1 MAISRKITAQ
11 KEMNPAAPEEK
22 ETSSE
27 LEQPQKVDDA
37 PGEILLS
44 KEVDEQKITVG
55 MWVLYRPLDLDDVPR
70 TIYSH
75 VIADPSCF
83 KVPLKLN
90 GNDFSQE
97 QLAECPKLRVGLNFS
112 ICETKV
118 PRRTGREAFIV
129 CGFECVSGD
138 HVRVFLCSKVT
149 GLFCSVLLPFGW
161 SYPPGE
167 DIDFF
172 TSKLES
178 FKLFLLEYFQIDPT
192 KRNDAS
198 VMFSIPKKKTPS
210 GNNTHGSGLHQ
221 GTLIPLPSGQGQQLC
236 TMAQGLEIQQSVN
249 KVLSILEKTNHT
261 KTLSS
266 VPRTSKETGDAD
278 KLLKLQ
284 TENVALKERNK
295 ALVEKN
301 KELENSQMQL
311 HQKNDSLEQDLK
323 VVRKRHHELA
333 VSRFSSN
340 KTTSQKKNLKQNKQ
354 QKGTYKKESSDSQ
367 EQSDSDSSSEIS
379 SPADS
384 ANESSHNDELKAANW
399 C

>member
-1 MAISRKITAQ
+1 MENVIT
-11 KEMNPAAPEEK
+11 
-22 ETSSE
+22 
-27 LEQPQKVDDA
+27 
-37 PGEILLS
+37 
-44 KEVDEQKITVG
+44 KEVDEQKIMVSI
-55 MWVLYRPLDLDDVPR
+55 WVFYRPDDVPS

-75 VIADPSCF
+75 LIADPSCF

-90 GNDFSQE
+90 GNYFSQE

-221 GTLIPLPSGQGQQLC
+221 GTLIPLPSGQGQLC
-236 TMAQGLEIQQSVN
+236 TMSQGLEIQQSMN
-249 KVLSILEKTNHT
+249 KVLSILVTTKHTNI
-261 KTLSS
+261 LSS
-266 VPRTSKETGDAD
+266 VPHTSKETGDAD
-278 KLLKLQ
+278 KLWKLQ
-284 TENVALKERNK
+284 TENFARKERSK

-311 HQKNDSLEQDLK
+311 HQRNENLEQDLK
-323 VVRKRHHELA
+323 VVRKRHQELA
-333 VSRFSSN
+333 VPYFSSN
-340 KTTSQKKNLKQNKQ
+340 KTTSQKKKLKQNKQ
-354 QKGTYKKESSDSQ
+354 QKGTYKKGS
-367 EQSDSDSSSEIS
+367 SDSSSQ
-379 SPADS
+379 
-384 ANESSHNDELKAANW
+384 
-399 C
+399 

>member
-112 ICETKV
+112 IRETKV

-178 FKLFLLEYFQIDPT
+178 FKLFLLENFQIDPT
-192 KRNDAS
+192 KRNDTS
-198 VMFSIPKKKTPS
+198 VMFSIHKKRKKT
-210 GNNTHGSGLHQ
+210 HL
-221 GTLIPLPSGQGQQLC
+221 GTIL
-236 TMAQGLEIQQSVN
+236 M
-249 KVLSILEKTNHT
+249 VLASI
-261 KTLSS
+261 
-266 VPRTSKETGDAD
+266 
-278 KLLKLQ
+278 
-284 TENVALKERNK
+284 K
-295 ALVEKN
+295 AL
-301 KELENSQMQL
+301 
-311 HQKNDSLEQDLK
+311 
-323 VVRKRHHELA
+323 
-333 VSRFSSN
+333 
-340 KTTSQKKNLKQNKQ
+340 
-354 QKGTYKKESSDSQ
+354 
-367 EQSDSDSSSEIS
+367 
-379 SPADS
+379 
-384 ANESSHNDELKAANW
+384 
-399 C
+399 